1 MKSLKQIIQKR
12 LAEMRG
18 AIQTLDNLGAPAEA
32 RADAIR
38 QIVGGDPEFW
48 LGLEKVLRPKP
59 ATIRAE
65 ISPLE
70 VVEMEQETRK
80 PVTAIPQ
87 VPLPTPAPKKPV
99 ASETSSARELDDPV
113 RKLKNFL
120 GGFLGGKNIHPAKT
134 TQLVTRV
141 FQGKYL
147 LGNDFWEVFL
157 PAVAKAWG
165 NGFYILHNEAN
176 PKEVFLKA
184 PTEELEKFLFGQD
197 GVVVATTAQVAENK
211 DERLPAWLCVKAGQ
225 VLDAVIALDDTARG
239 DGLDEH
245 TEKLVENLLEALEA
259 KNAPDWV
266 IEKGCEIFP
275 PSFEEEECGRKMVDP
290 KWSGNHAFAEKLGT
304 IN

>member
-1 MKSLKQIIQKR
+1 MKSLKQIFEER
-12 LAEMRG
+12 LAQIRG
-18 AIQTLDNLGAPAEA
+18 AIQTLDNLGSSAKE

-38 QIVGGDPEFW
+38 QIIGGDPEFW
-48 LGLEKVLRPKP
+48 SGLEKTLRPKP
-59 ATIRAE
+59 ATMKAE
-65 ISPLE
+65 ELSPRE
-70 VVEMEQETRK
+70 VVEMEAVTRK
-80 PVTAIPQ
+80 PVAVIPQ
-87 VPLPTPAPKKPV
+87 VPLPTSAPKKPV
-99 ASETSSARELDDPV
+99 ASETSSARELDDSP

-165 NGFYILHNEAN
+165 NGFYILHNDAN

-184 PTEELEKFLFGQD
+184 PTEELEKFLFGQE

-259 KNAPDWV
+259 RNAPDWV

-275 PSFEEEECGRKMVDP
+275 PSPEEECGRKMVDP

>member
-1 MKSLKQIIQKR
+1 MKSLKQIFEER
-12 LAEMRG
+12 LAEIRG
-18 AIQTLDNLGAPAEA
+18 AIETLENLGASAEE

-38 QIVGGDPEFW
+38 RIIGGDPEFW
-48 LGLEKVLRPKP
+48 LGLEKSLRPKP
-59 ATIRAE
+59 AIMKAE

-70 VVEMEQETRK
+70 VVKTEVATRK
-80 PVTAIPQ
+80 PVAVIPQ
-87 VPLPTPAPKKPV
+87 APLPTPAPKKPV
-99 ASETSSARELDDPV
+99 ASETSSARELDDSP

-120 GGFLGGKNIHPAKT
+120 LGFLGGGNIHPAKT

-141 FQGKYL
+141 FRGKYL
-147 LGNDFWEVFL
+147 LGTDFWEVFL

-165 NGFYILHNEAN
+165 NGFYILHNDAE
-176 PKEVFLKA
+176 PKKVFSLA
-184 PTEELEKFLFGQD
+184 STEELEKFLFGQE

-275 PSFEEEECGRKMVDP
+275 SSSEEEECGRKMVDP
-290 KWSGNHAFAEKLGT
+290 KWSGNHALAEKLGT